1 MPTTEIGGS
10 VLSSQRN
17 FAYRDSVSIS
27 GILTRA
33 VTVIRLYPGA
43 TLGSALLITM
53 LPIILVIVAGILLSV
68 GFMTAGTRGMP
79 PFLTLFLVLALAGS
93 TLMIGSLAAQAA
105 MARALIA
112 HEQGDAVTFRGC
124 LATSFGKL
132 IPLLGLSFLTSMG
145 LMFGFILLIFPGVM
159 LAVIWSVAAPA
170 LASEDLGVLGAL
182 SRSADLTR
190 GHRWMIFGLCAMT
203 YVFYL
208 IVSRVLGV
216 LGSAIDVT
224 GDWTGL
230 SGAMSIAGAV
240 FGGFI
245 PLLFW
250 TMCIA
255 VWGAVSASLYIELRT
270 AQEGP
275 LANSLADVFA

>member
-1 MPTTEIGGS
+1 MPATEIGGS
-10 VLSSQRN
+10 VLSSPRN

-43 TLGSALLITM
+43 TLGSALLIVL
-53 LPIILVIVAGILLSV
+53 LPIFVFIVLVIMLGAGFI
-68 GFMTAGTRGMP
+68 RGIP
-79 PFLTLFLVLALAGS
+79 PFLTGFVILGLGGS
-93 TLMIGSLAAQAA
+93 AVMIGSLATQAA

-112 HEQGDAVTFRGC
+112 HERGDAVTFRGC
-124 LATSFGKL
+124 LAASFGKV

-145 LMFGFILLIFPGVM
+145 MMFGFILLIFPGVM
-159 LAVIWSVAAPA
+159 LAVTWSVAAPA
-170 LASEDLGVLGAL
+170 LVGEELGVIAALG
-182 SRSADLTR
+182 RSADLTR
-190 GHRWMIFGLCAMT
+190 GHRWKIFGLCAMA

-208 IVSRVLGV
+208 IVSRVLDL
-216 LGSAIDVT
+216 LGGAVNVT
-224 GDWTGL
+224 SDWTGL
-230 SGAMSIAGAV
+230 SGATGVVGAL

-255 VWGAVSASLYIELRT
+255 AWGAVSGSLYIELRT
-270 AQEGP
+270 AREGP
-275 LANSLADVFA
+275 LSDTLADVFA

>member
-1 MPTTEIGGS
+1 MPTQKSWGS

-17 FAYRDSVSIS
+17 FAYRDSVSIT

-43 TLGSALLITM
+43 TLGSALLIAL
-53 LPIILVIVAGILLSV
+53 LPIILVIFLGITLGV
-68 GFMTAGTRGMP
+68 GFMAGFR
-79 PFLTLFLVLALAGS
+79 FLPAFLSAFFVFGIVGS

-112 HEQGDAVTFRGC
+112 HEQGDAVTFRSC
-124 LATSFGKL
+124 LAASFGKL

-170 LASEDLGVLGAL
+170 LASEDLGVIGAL

-230 SGAMSIAGAV
+230 SGPMSIVGAV